1 MMTRLIVKTRDGL
14 ARRSSFSVRAGVFE
28 TPTFMPVGTRAS
40 VKGVDVERL
49 AACGAKVML
58 VNTYHLWLRPGE
70 ERIHRLGGIHSFTGW
85 NGPILS
91 DSGGFQI
98 FSLKGIRKIT
108 EEGVEFRSH
117 LDGSKRFLSPEISI
131 GVQQKLGVDIAM
143 ALDECPASTLDKKAL
158 ETSLD
163 MTLRWA
169 RRSLDARSDSTMCLF
184 GITQGGCH
192 SDLRAKSAESIS
204 ALPFDGYAIGGLSV
218 GEPKRAMY
226 EVLSYHVEQLP
237 DSHIRYLMGV
247 GTPEDIIEAVSR
259 GVDIFDCV
267 MPTRSGRF
275 GRIFVNDAPPF
286 YNIKNSHFAEDLAP
300 LDPSCSCF
308 ACRTYSR
315 AYIHH
320 LFKVGEMLGPQL
332 ASIHNLTHYL
342 SFMESIR
349 NSIEQGTFME
359 LYHLIKTR
367 WASLDLHSGAKEP
380 VL

>member
-1 MMTRLIVKTRDGL
+1 MMSRLTIKTKDGL
-14 ARRSSFSVRAGVFE
+14 ARRSSFRVKSGVFE

-40 VKGVDVERL
+40 VKGVDVQRL
-49 AACGAKVML
+49 AECGASVML

-70 ERIHRLGGIHSFTGW
+70 ERISRLGGIHSFTGW
-85 NGPILS
+85 SGPILS

-108 EEGVEFRSH
+108 ETGVEFRSH

-131 GVQQKLGVDIAM
+131 GVQQQLVVDIAM
-143 ALDECPASTLDKKAL
+143 ALDECPSSTLDKGAL
-158 ETSLD
+158 DASLD

-169 RRSLDARSDSTMCLF
+169 KRSLDARSDSSMCLL

-192 SDLRAKSAESIS
+192 KDLRTKSAESIS
-204 ALPFDGYAIGGLSV
+204 GLPFDGYAIGGLSV
-218 GEPKRAMY
+218 GEPKEAMY
-226 EVLSYHVEQLP
+226 EVLSYHVQQLP
-237 DSHIRYLMGV
+237 DGHIRYLMGV

-275 GRIFVNDAPPF
+275 GRIFVNDSPPF
-286 YNIKNSHFAEDLAP
+286 FNIKNTHFAEDLSP
-300 LDPSCSCF
+300 LDPTCTCF

-332 ASIHNLTHYL
+332 ASIHNLSHYL
-342 SFMESIR
+342 SLMQDIR
-349 NSIEQGTFME
+349 ESIEQGEFSK
-359 LYHLIKTR
+359 LYNTVKLR
-367 WASLDLHSGAKEP
+367 WASLDLNSGSK
-380 VL
+380 